1 MKRTI
6 VISAVLAVV
15 ALMLASGC
23 TGGAKSTDGS
33 KPATDQPAAGGTSAA
48 PGLSKL
54 DDGRT
59 QAIGTVTRSDLE
71 GGFWYLRAGTGTT
84 KEEQNKA
91 VVVIANGDKFEQR
104 LKDLEGKQVL
114 AIGKQLDG
122 ASTRMAGPE
131 MEITQI
137 EVTVQGSGAA
147 E

>member
-1 MKRTI
+1 MKRT
-6 VISAVLAVV
+6 LAVV
-15 ALMLASGC
+15 TMFVVVLLLASGC
-23 TGGAKSTDGS
+23 SAGSKSGEGS
-33 KPATDQPAAGGTSAA
+33 KPATDAPAAGGISAA

-54 DDGRT
+54 EDGRT

-84 KEEQNKA
+84 EEEQNKA

-104 LKDLEGKQVL
+104 LKELDGKQVL

-122 ASTRMAGPE
+122 ASIRMAGPE

-137 EVTVQGSGAA
+137 EVTVGGSGAA